1 MLNTFINMV
10 NILNDLV
17 NAEYFIDK
25 KCVKSLVDLDNVVDE
40 IEKKLVK

>member
-1 MLNTFINMV
+1 MV

-17 NAEYFIDK
+17 NVEYFIDK

>member
-10 NILNDLV
+10 NILNGLV
-17 NAEYFIDK
+17 NVEYFIDK
-25 KCVKSLVDLDNVVDE
+25 KCVKSLEDLDNVVDE